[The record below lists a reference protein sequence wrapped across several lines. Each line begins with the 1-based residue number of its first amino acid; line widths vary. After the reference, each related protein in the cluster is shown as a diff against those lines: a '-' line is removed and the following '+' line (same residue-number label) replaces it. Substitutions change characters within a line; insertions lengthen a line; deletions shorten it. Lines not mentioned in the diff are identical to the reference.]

1 MPVLDARERAARRD
15 ALAAAGRSCE
25 IEGLPPPTEF
35 AQALYERWI
44 DGELTGDQVAAQLV
58 AYHRGLAQA
67 SETAGSG
74 TAG

>member
-1 MPVLDARERAARRD
+1 MPVLDAQERQARRD

-25 IEGLPPPTEF
+25 IEGLPPPSEM
-35 AQALYERWI
+35 ALALYERWI

-67 SETAGSG
+67 AETADSG
-74 TAG
+74 ATG

>member
-35 AQALYERWI
+35 ALALYERWI

-67 SETAGSG
+67 AETGSG
-74 TAG
+74 AAS